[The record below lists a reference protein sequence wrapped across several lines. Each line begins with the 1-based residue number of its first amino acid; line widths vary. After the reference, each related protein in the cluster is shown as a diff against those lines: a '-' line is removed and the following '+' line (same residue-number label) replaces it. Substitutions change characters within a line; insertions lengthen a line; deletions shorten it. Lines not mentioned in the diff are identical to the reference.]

1 MSQSSVIQVRVD
13 AQLKED
19 AENLFSDLGLDIP
32 SAIRL
37 FLKQSIARN
46 GIPFPLKRG
55 DDFSALKADQVY
67 LNNEDW
73 DHFAYT
79 MKNPPAANENLK
91 KAIKKNRL

>member
-1 MSQSSVIQVRVD
+1 MSQNSVIQVRVD
-13 AQLKED
+13 TQLKED
-19 AENLFSDLGLDIP
+19 AESLFSDLGLDIP

-55 DDFSALKADQVY
+55 DFSALKAEQIY

-73 DHFAYT
+73 DHFAFA
-79 MKNPPAANENLK
+79 MENPPEANENLK
-91 KAIKKNRL
+91 AAIKKYRL